1 MHPNR
6 HFKRCFR
13 TTAGSHPVA
22 ARISNRQFRRLENI
36 SKPMKTKAH
45 RDFLSTVSLAGQTH
59 EFNHHFHIQISVLR
73 PLPHPPFSV
82 FEFPFSALT
91 LPFWWLTATPSFRQ
105 TSPPKDLGAPAS
117 RCPANS
123 SRPQLGRRMIHGE
136 ETHHD

>member
-1 MHPNR
+1 MRPDR
-6 HFKRCFR
+6 HFKGCFR
-13 TTAGSHPVA
+13 TTAESHPVA

-73 PLPHPPFSV
+73 ALPHPPFSV
-82 FEFPFSALT
+82 FT
-91 LPFWWLTATPSFRQ
+91 LPFWWLTAPPSFRQ

-123 SRPQLGRRMIHGE
+123 SRPPLHRRMIHCE
-136 ETHHD
+136 EPQHD